1 MDTKIKKILSIMMAF
16 TLLFGLSACGQNN
29 NITNSSSDTDSTV
42 SEIKKSKITIAIEA
56 TGDIPA
62 EFQKQIER
70 FNEASETAE
79 ASIITYTGAE
89 AYETAIMGQIAGE
102 TAPDIILLDGG
113 GQIKEYAQQG
123 VIAPLD
129 EYLGDMTDNFEQSL
143 LEGFKVDGILYGIT
157 KDYSTSVLFCQTNML
172 EDAGVAVP
180 GTIDEFKEAAQILT
194 AGEVAGFGCDPKINY
209 LYPFMA
215 TMGADFIGED
225 GTIDKDK
232 LNNDAHTQ
240 ALTLFKTLFENNY
253 ATSPYLANAGWDGE
267 LFGNQKVAMLYG
279 GSWITGVIEDTSTA
293 KAAPLP
299 VENGSYSMLYTAGWA
314 ITEQCKDKQAA
325 AELIQFLSSD
335 EELILGYS
343 AGLINLPPTTT
354 AMDKLIEEQ
363 SDDSFLPVYRE
374 VVKDGV
380 DYGLLDSEFT
390 DAYNKALENMLYNN
404 VSVEDTLAA
413 IVSGQ

>member
-1 MDTKIKKILSIMMAF
+1 MLFNNGTGCGENWVICEDAFHPTKLGK
-16 TLLFGLSACGQNN
+16 
-29 NITNSSSDTDSTV
+29 
-42 SEIKKSKITIAIEA
+42 SE
-56 TGDIPA
+56 
-62 EFQKQIER
+62 
-70 FNEASETAE
+70 
-79 ASIITYTGAE
+79 
-89 AYETAIMGQIAGE
+89 
-102 TAPDIILLDGG
+102 
-113 GQIKEYAQQG
+113 
-123 VIAPLD
+123 
-129 EYLGDMTDNFEQSL
+129 SL
-143 LEGFKVDGILYGIT
+143 LCLGNGY
-157 KDYSTSVLFCQTNML
+157 M
-172 EDAGVAVP
+172 GVRA
-180 GTIDEFKEAAQILT
+180 
-194 AGEVAGFGCDPKINY
+194 
-209 LYPFMA
+209 
-215 TMGADFIGED
+215 
-225 GTIDKDK
+225 
-232 LNNDAHTQ
+232 
-240 ALTLFKTLFENNY
+240 
-253 ATSPYLANAGWDGE
+253 ANAGWDGE